1 MAHMYPKS
9 FPRENKSGGE
19 KKVFHFFM
27 DNAPDNWY
35 ILHSFR
41 LPAHLKVVFGESDF
55 IVIAPGFG
63 IFTLEIKS
71 GGVGFDGTDWL
82 FIDREHKVSKKH
94 RGPFEQARDGMF
106 EVERIIRQH
115 TNDKYTREKYLY
127 GYGVIFTDEDRFPVS
142 TLTEDESW
150 RLMQKTGAD
159 NYCTF
164 VKKLATQFKI

>member
-19 KKVFHFFM
+19 KKVFHYFM

-41 LPAHLKVVFGESDF
+41 LPEHLKVVFGESDF

-82 FIDREHKVSKKH
+82 FIDRNHKV
-94 RGPFEQARDGMF
+94 
-106 EVERIIRQH
+106 
-115 TNDKYTREKYLY
+115 
-127 GYGVIFTDEDRFPVS
+127 
-142 TLTEDESW
+142 
-150 RLMQKTGAD
+150 
-159 NYCTF
+159 
-164 VKKLATQFKI
+164 